1 MDRDRL
7 EAWLDDGLSLDR
19 IAELA
24 GRHPSKVSYWLK
36 KYGLVANGH
45 HKHAAKGGV
54 DRERLEAL
62 VAKGRPIRA
71 IASELGVSAATVRH
85 WIARYDLPQPIE
97 VRRGDVDD
105 LLRRNVAAVI
115 RVCPRHGRGE
125 FAVIAS
131 ERRLRCKRCRAEVVA
146 NRRRRIKK
154 ILIHEA
160 GGHCEICGYHLC
172 ARALEFH
179 HRDPALKSFGLAK
192 GGVTRSIE
200 TARAEAS
207 KCVLLCANC
216 HAEVEAG
223 VTALPIQ
230 S

>member
-1 MDRDRL
+1 MDRDQL
-7 EAWLDDGLSLDR
+7 QAWLDEGLSLDR
-19 IAELA
+19 IGELTD
-24 GRHPSKVSYWLK
+24 RHPSTVSYWLK

-45 HKHAAKGGV
+45 DKHAAIGGL
-54 DRERLEAL
+54 DREVLEVL
-62 VAKGRPIRA
+62 VAEGQPIRE
-71 IASELGVSAATVRH
+71 IADELGVSAATVRH
-85 WIARYDLPQPIE
+85 WIKRYDLPQPIE
-97 VRRGDVDD
+97 VRRGDVAD

-131 ERRLRCKRCRAEVVA
+131 ERRLRCKRCRTEVVA
-146 NRRRRIKK
+146 NRRRRIKR
-154 ILIHEA
+154 ILIQEA
-160 GGHCEICGYHLC
+160 GGHCEICGYDLC

-179 HRDPALKSFGLAK
+179 HRDPSLKSFGLAK

-200 TARAEAS
+200 MARAEAS

-223 VTALPIQ
+223 VRALPIQ